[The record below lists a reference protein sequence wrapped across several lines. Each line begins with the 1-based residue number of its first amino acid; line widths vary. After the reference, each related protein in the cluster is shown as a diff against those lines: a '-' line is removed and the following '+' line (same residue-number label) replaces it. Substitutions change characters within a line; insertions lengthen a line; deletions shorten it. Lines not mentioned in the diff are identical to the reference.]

1 MPKSRRAV
9 RKSKRA
15 PAKKRRDV
23 RRDEFDRLVGLANQ
37 HGELINEVRHNLEIQ
52 FKRMAQIQGELDEA
66 QRSMARLVDQLKR

>member
-1 MPKSRRAV
+1 MAKNRRAV
-9 RKSKRA
+9 RKPKRA